1 MSKFLRIPDGDYKVE
16 VQPGGRITLDT
27 GTDQGQVRVTGDLI
41 VAGDTTTVQ
50 SINLTVSDNI
60 IVVNKQD
67 PDALQNG
74 VLLDRAGI
82 EVDRGNYVNTF
93 MVFDEN
99 IAWAPPG
106 GASQNGAFTF
116 IDVNDAFIGLRT
128 NSITTGGGD
137 LGLVGSG
144 TGVITVSGTANYEQ
158 QVFHYTGA
166 DTIDITAG
174 PNVNG
179 VRDSDFIPN
188 AKCIADYI
196 TSFFSGQFQDAI
208 QEGVTS
214 PTKIEVRDEE
224 VTSNPSDI
232 VFSVDGA
239 VVANF
244 FDNRLELNDIRI
256 SGTKIETTSSNED
269 LVLSAPGTGAVRVQD
284 VLGIYATPSIDD
296 PDQDLLEPGIQYA
309 PLAPA
314 SGVNL
319 YTTARSVGGSGI
331 LFVHEDETRDEIIS
345 NNRALVYS
353 MLF

>member
-1 MSKFLRIPDGDYKVE
+1 MSKFLRVPDGDYKVE

-41 VAGDTTTVQ
+41 VEGDTTTVQ

-74 VLLDRAGI
+74 VILDRAGI

-93 MVFDEN
+93 MVFDET

-106 GASQNGAFTF
+106 GAVQNGAFTF
-116 IDVNDAFIGLRT
+116 IDTNDSFIGIRT

-158 QVFHYTGA
+158 QVFHYTGP

-174 PNVNG
+174 
-179 VRDSDFIPN
+179 
-188 AKCIADYI
+188 
-196 TSFFSGQFQDAI
+196 
-208 QEGVTS
+208 
-214 PTKIEVRDEE
+214 
-224 VTSNPSDI
+224 
-232 VFSVDGA
+232 
-239 VVANF
+239 
-244 FDNRLELNDIRI
+244 
-256 SGTKIETTSSNED
+256 
-269 LVLSAPGTGAVRVQD
+269 QD

-309 PLAPA
+309 PLPPE

-319 YTTARSVGGSGI
+319 YTTTRGVGGSGI